1 MDGCGR
7 AAKRRD
13 ETQIKSTKLEEKV
26 KNTKRNIV
34 SQFCE
39 TTRNT
44 FFTFAYF
51 FQFRETIETRQNS
64 DLFRTVLYFA
74 KLKKI
79 RNCQPN
85 LWTFLITQG
94 NCSQHHFSTAILCTT
109 QVEN

>member
-1 MDGCGR
+1 MVSICERRERGGGGPVGVDGCGR

-51 FQFRETIETRQNS
+51 FQFCETIETRQNS

-79 RNCQPN
+79 RNCQPY
-85 LWTFLITQG
+85 
-94 NCSQHHFSTAILCTT
+94 S
-109 QVEN
+109 